1 LLVEQETLMINA
13 KLDIGFFAA
22 RDARTDVPVQVT
34 LDARGLT
41 LVMPDASGEPVLLH
55 GERRGQGH
63 YILSAQNAGIEASL
77 HRFAD
82 STILEGFWRNGR
94 DRGFWRLHLPLD
106 TVIPRETRVVKLA
119 AGARKRRAIGAR
131 GTRRRIRRAA

>member
-1 LLVEQETLMINA
+1 MINA
-13 KLDIGFFAA
+13 KLDIGFFEA

-34 LDARGLT
+34 LDERGLT
-41 LVMPDASGEPVLLH
+41 LVMPNDSGEPVLLH

-63 YILSAQNAGIEASL
+63 YVLSAPNAGIDASL

-94 DRGFWRLHLPLD
+94 ERGFWRLHLPLE
-106 TVIPRETRVVKLA
+106 TVMPRETRVVKLP
-119 AGARKRRAIGAR
+119 AGARKRRAT
-131 GTRRRIRRAA
+131 GTRNARKRVRRAA

>member
-1 LLVEQETLMINA
+1 MINA
-13 KLDIGFFAA
+13 KLDIGFFEA

-34 LDARGLT
+34 LDERGLT
-41 LVMPDASGEPVLLH
+41 LVMPNDSGEPVLLH

-63 YILSAQNAGIEASL
+63 YVLSAPNAGIDASL

-94 DRGFWRLHLPLD
+94 ERGFWRLHLPLE
-106 TVIPRETRVVKLA
+106 TVMPRETRVVKLR
-119 AGARKRRAIGAR
+119 AGSRKRRAT
-131 GTRRRIRRAA
+131 GTRNARKRVRRAA

>member
-1 LLVEQETLMINA
+1 MINA
-13 KLDIGFFAA
+13 KLDIGFF
-22 RDARTDVPVQVT
+22 DAREARAEVPVQVT

-41 LVMPDASGEPVLLH
+41 LLMPDESGEPVLMH

-63 YILSAQNAGIEASL
+63 YIVSAQTAGMEASL

-106 TVIPRETRVVKLA
+106 TVLPRESRVVKLA
-119 AGARKRRAIGAR
+119 AGARKRRAV
-131 GTRRRIRRAA
+131 GTRNTRKRVRRAA

>member
-1 LLVEQETLMINA
+1 MINA
-13 KLDIGFFAA
+13 KLDIGFFEA

-34 LDARGLT
+34 LDERGLT
-41 LVMPDASGEPVLLH
+41 LVMPNDSGEPVLLH

-63 YILSAQNAGIEASL
+63 YVLRAPNAGIDASL

-94 DRGFWRLHLPLD
+94 ERGFWRLHLPLE
-106 TVIPRETRVVKLA
+106 TVMPRESRVVKLP
-119 AGARKRRAIGAR
+119 AGARKRRAT
-131 GTRRRIRRAA
+131 GTRNARKRVRRAA

>member
-1 LLVEQETLMINA
+1 MINA
-13 KLDIGFFAA
+13 KLDIGFFEA

-34 LDARGLT
+34 LDERGLT
-41 LVMPDASGEPVLLH
+41 LLLPNDSGEPVLMH

-63 YILSAQNAGIEASL
+63 YVLSAQSAGIEASL

-94 DRGFWRLHLPLD
+94 ERGFWRLHLPLE
-106 TVIPRETRVVKLA
+106 TVLPRENRVVKLA
-119 AGARKRRAIGAR
+119 AGARKRRAT
-131 GTRRRIRRAA
+131 GTRNARKRVRRAA

>member
-1 LLVEQETLMINA
+1 MINA
-13 KLDIGFFAA
+13 KLDIGFFDA

-34 LDARGLT
+34 LDERGLT
-41 LVMPDASGEPVLLH
+41 LVMPNESGEPVLLH

-63 YILSAQNAGIEASL
+63 YILSAQNAGIDASL

-94 DRGFWRLHLPLD
+94 ERGFWRLHLPLE
-106 TVIPRETRVVKLA
+106 TVLPRETRVVKLA
-119 AGARKRRAIGAR
+119 AGARKRRAVS
-131 GTRRRIRRAA
+131 TRTTRKRVRRAA